1 MGRDGT
7 TRRRALTGAGATAA
21 AALLAGC
28 TSSGGGEPSADAR
41 RERVSAAALRA
52 LRTRTAA
59 TSTTLLGRYDA
70 VIARHPEQRARLA
83 PLRSAVAEH
92 VKALAP
98 AGAAPSASASV
109 PASASSSASAP
120 ASASSGPAAEAGSRG
135 GAVPADA
142 AEAVRS
148 LVSAER
154 NSGKAQ
160 TAALM
165 DAPPELAR
173 LLASVAAANAVHAY
187 LLSRGASS

>member
-28 TSSGGGEPSADAR
+28 TSSGQGEPPADGR
-41 RERVSAAALRA
+41 RERVSAAAVRA

-59 TSTTLLGRYDA
+59 TSTTLLDRYDA
-70 VIARHPEQRARLA
+70 VIARHPEQKARLA

-98 AGAAPSASASV
+98 AGGAPR
-109 PASASSSASAP
+109 ASASSSASVS
-120 ASASSGPAAEAGSRG
+120 ASAPAAEAGSRG

-148 LVSAER
+148 LVTAER
-154 NSGKAQ
+154 HAGKAQ
-160 TAALM
+160 TAALL

-173 LLASVAAANAVHAY
+173 LLASVAAADAVHAY
-187 LLSRGASS
+187 LLSGGASS